1 MFCALHSCVRS
12 YDEVCQ
18 LLTCTP
24 ESHAGLFYLGLG
36 LFHPERRV
44 REATRGL
51 LDRVREH
58 EAGRHFWGLL
68 GRFTK
73 VAFLRVTREMDERAA
88 AAAAAAVV
96 DKAGGLVEDDET
108 REDEGKRIS

>member
-1 MFCALHSCVRS
+1 MQS
-12 YDEVCQ
+12 YEEVCQ

-44 REATRGL
+44 REATKAL
-51 LDRVREH
+51 LDRVRDH

-68 GRFTK
+68 GRFAK
-73 VAFLRVTREMDERAA
+73 VAFLRVGKEMGERAA
-88 AAAAAAVV
+88 AAAQQ
-96 DKAGGLVEDDET
+96 GEGIGLIED
-108 REDEGKRIS
+108 REERDSGGKRIS